1 MNMLWLVGALV
12 AAVFMYLVVLVFT
25 IWANAR

>member
-1 MNMLWLVGALV
+1 MSVFWIVAALAV
-12 AAVFMYLVVLVFT
+12 AVFMYLIVLVFT